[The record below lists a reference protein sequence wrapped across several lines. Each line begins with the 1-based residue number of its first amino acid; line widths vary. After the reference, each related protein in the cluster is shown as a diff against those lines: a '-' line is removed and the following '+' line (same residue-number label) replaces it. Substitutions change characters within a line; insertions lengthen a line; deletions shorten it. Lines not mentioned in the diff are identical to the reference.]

1 MNSLFQVVFTG
12 QLLPGVNPE
21 QAARDFA
28 AVFKIPEE
36 KAWRLILDKHEHVL
50 KREVNEANADRYRE
64 VLEEVG
70 LTVRVEPAGTP
81 LEGTPAGAMAANAD
95 AAAPPMGV
103 ATEPGLSGVAV
114 GTTSGA
120 SPEPGYT
127 ENPYAPPN
135 ADLTPP
141 RADDDGPMT
150 GPHGVPAGHGWSW
163 IKEAYALFRS
173 KPGTWMLAI
182 VLMYGIS
189 FVVGLVPVLG
199 SLVGFVLGPIFIGGL
214 MTGARATDRGGRT
227 RVGMV
232 FDAFSTHGTQLALV
246 GLLYLAGFV
255 VVVLAAA
262 LVAMGAGVVSSAGL
276 EALSSNDPE
285 ALASAM
291 APTALLLLMLI
302 AMALVIPL
310 VMAYWFAPALVVL
323 EDLGAVEAMK
333 ASFQGCWRNIVPF
346 LVYGLALMGI
356 VLLLAIVVGLLAGGA
371 AALGPAGSVI
381 GVLLV
386 IAMVPLMLAYAV
398 VIVVS
403 QYTGYRDIFHHPG
416 SRGTLV

>member
-1 MNSLFQVVFTG
+1 MNRLFQVVFTG

-36 KAWRLILDKHEHVL
+36 KAWRLILDQHEHVL

-70 LTVRVEPAGTP
+70 LLVRVEPAGTP
-81 LEGTPAGAMAANAD
+81 LEGELGGDAVADGSDAGD
-95 AAAPPMGV
+95 AAAGADAELGFSSPAAESSLRV
-103 ATEPGLSGVAV
+103 EPD
-114 GTTSGA
+114 
-120 SPEPGYT
+120 
-127 ENPYAPPN
+127 NPYAPPG

-141 RADDDGPMT
+141 RGDGDGPMT
-150 GPHGVPAGHGWSW
+150 GPHAVPAGHGWSW
-163 IKEAYALFRS
+163 IKDAYALFRS
-173 KPGTWMLAI
+173 KPGTWMQAI
-182 VLMYGIS
+182 LLMYGIS

-214 MTGARATDRGGRT
+214 MIGARVLDQDGRA
-227 RVGMV
+227 RAGMV
-232 FDAFSTHGTQLALV
+232 FDAFSSHATQLALV
-246 GLLYLAGFV
+246 GLLYLLGFILIVFAAG
-255 VVVLAAA
+255 
-262 LVAMGAGVVSSAGL
+262 LVAMGAGVLSSAGL

-285 ALASAM
+285 VLASAM

-302 AMALVIPL
+302 AMALIIPL

-323 EDLGAVEAMK
+323 EDMGAVDAMK
-333 ASFQGCWRNIVPF
+333 TSFQGCWRNVVPF
-346 LVYGLALMGI
+346 LVYGLALMG
-356 VLLLAIVVGLLAGGA
+356 VVMLFAILMTVVVGGA
-371 AALGPAGSVI
+371 AAALGSAGSVI
-381 GVLLV
+381 GVLAA

-403 QYTGYRDIFHHPG
+403 QYTGYRDIFRQPG
-416 SRGTLV
+416 NGGTLM